1 MDASDPGL
9 ELKIENV
16 PTHINE
22 WTVTREVAK
31 ILHSDDFGSVVE
43 GRLLNFSVKLKTNET
58 GGLRND
64 GTGTLT
70 LPTQKSGHK
79 FLKFVHAEPIKIE
92 GRKLRFY
99 VSGRPPTKKQL
110 QTLLKTPF
118 VDPDIEEQ
126 HQDTLRALEGE
137 FRVDFVQFGVYY
149 RESYP
154 AKSRSFSI
162 EWEGNYITSYAS
174 LSFEY
179 DHKLILL
186 KVSLF

>member
-1 MDASDPGL
+1 MDPSDPGL

-22 WTVTREVAK
+22 WTMTREIAK
-31 ILHSDDFGSVVE
+31 ILHSDDFGSFVE
-43 GRLLNFSVKLKTNET
+43 GRLLNFYVKLKTNED

-64 GTGTLT
+64 GTGSLI

-79 FLKFVHAEPIKIE
+79 FLKFVRAEPIKIE

-99 VSGRPPTKKQL
+99 ASDRPPSKKWV
-110 QTLLKTPF
+110 QTLSKTPF

-137 FRVDFVQFGVYY
+137 LRVDSVQFGVFY

-154 AKSRSFSI
+154 SKSRSFSI

-179 DHKLILL
+179 DRKLILL
-186 KVSLF
+186 KVSLL